1 MAAVDAGE
9 HSYATGLIRHL
20 CVANQPHTRFL
31 GLMGRSRLEAGEA
44 LLIKPC
50 SSIHTFFMR
59 FPIDVVFV
67 DKGSRVV
74 KIAESVKPWR
84 FLLGGKGAHAVLELP
99 SGALASTDL
108 KVGDHLD
115 LAA

>member
-1 MAAVDAGE
+1 
-9 HSYATGLIRHL
+9 
-20 CVANQPHTRFL
+20 
-31 GLMGRSRLEAGEA
+31 MGKSRLDPGHA

-67 DKGSRVV
+67 DKASRVV
-74 KIAESVKPWR
+74 KIAENVKPWR
-84 FLLGGKGAHAVLELP
+84 LLLGGKGAHAVVELAN
-99 SGALASTDL
+99 GALAGTDL